1 MQSQIRQVKE
11 LELTPDDS
19 VVSVYRTKNFIDKN
33 IDERAI
39 KTSLYNIFSWAPGE
53 RVINPEFGSKLMKYL
68 YNGITA
74 TNQEQIVA
82 EIKNCCM
89 KWEPRVFVQDVINLT
104 TTKDIEDKTVN
115 LEIRYSIPSIS
126 EKQYSLLISSPTHT

>member
-1 MQSQIRQVKE
+1 MANKIISFESNAVPQKSRQYLYRDVSMQSQIRQVKE
-11 LELTPDDS
+11 LELTPDDK
-19 VVSVYRTKNFIDKN
+19 VVSVYRTRNFIDKN

-74 TNQEQIVA
+74 TNQE
-82 EIKNCCM
+82 
-89 KWEPRVFVQDVINLT
+89 
-104 TTKDIEDKTVN
+104 
-115 LEIRYSIPSIS
+115 
-126 EKQYSLLISSPTHT
+126 